1 MLGDETRMVFGNPVS
16 AVFTIDRSLGMT
28 YFNQMIYTF
37 DAENRIGAVPCLFN
51 ITGEEVTINTT
62 TL

>member
-1 MLGDETRMVFGNPVS
+1 MLGDETRMVLGNPVS

-28 YFNQMIYTF
+28 YFNQMICTF
-37 DAENRIGAVPCLFN
+37 DAENRVGAVSCLFN
-51 ITGEEVTINTT
+51 ITGEVVTINTT